1 MNKFVKTFLLFILFH
16 LSCNKNENSSSSD
29 QSVIDQTFNGSI
41 NLNQLENYSNQSK
54 PSYITRDNSNGNQI
68 NDAVATLGRVLF
80 YDKKLSVNNSV
91 SCGSC
96 HKQEFAFGDTASP
109 SKGVAGNTSRQ
120 SMRLVNSR
128 FSEEVRFFWDER
140 ATSLENQSTQP
151 IKDHVEMGFSGT
163 NGDPNFANL
172 ITKLSAL
179 DYYKVLFKK
188 GFGNEEITEQKIQTA
203 LSQFIRSIQSFDSK
217 FDIGRAQVNNDL
229 ANFPNYTAQ
238 ENQGKNLFI
247 TRPTFDANGQRTA
260 GGLGCGGCHRAPEFD
275 IDPNSRSNGIGGSIN
290 GGPDFTNTKAPS
302 LRNITLSNGS
312 IATPLMHTG
321 VIKTIQAAIGHYGNL
336 TNTASNNTNLDNRLK
351 PNNIGQQLNLNA
363 QEVNAVEAFLKTLSG
378 NDVFTNKKWSDP
390 FK

>member
-1 MNKFVKTFLLFILFH
+1 MTKFVKIFLLFILFYV
-16 LSCNKNENSSSSD
+16 SCNKNENSSSSD
-29 QSVIDQTFNGSI
+29 QSILDQTFKGSI
-41 NLNQLENYSNQSK
+41 NLTQLENYSNQSK
-54 PSYITRDNSNGNQI
+54 PAYITRDNTNGNQV

-96 HKQEFAFGDTASP
+96 HKQEFAFGDTATP

-120 SMRLVNSR
+120 SMRLINSR
-128 FSEEVRFFWDER
+128 FSEEIKFFWDER
-140 ATSLENQSTQP
+140 ASSLENQSTQP

-172 ITKLSAL
+172 ITKLSAV
-179 DYYKVLFKK
+179 DYYKILFKK
-188 GFGNEEITEQKIQTA
+188 GFGSEEISEQKIQTA
-203 LSQFIRSIQSFDSK
+203 LSQFIRSIQSFDAK
-217 FDIGRAQVNNDL
+217 YDVGRAQVNNDL
-229 ANFPNYTAQ
+229 ANFPNFTAQ

-247 TRPTFDANGQRTA
+247 TRPTFDANSQRTS

-275 IDPNSRSNGIGGSIN
+275 IDPNSRSNGIGGSIQ

-302 LRNITLSNGS
+302 LRNITKTNGT

-336 TNTASNNTNLDNRLK
+336 TAAAANNTNLDNRLK

-378 NDVFTNKKWSDP
+378 SDVFTNKKWSNP
-390 FK
+390 FP

>member
-1 MNKFVKTFLLFILFH
+1 MNKFVKTFLLLILFH

-96 HKQEFAFGDTASP
+96 HKQEFAFGDSASP

-336 TNTASNNTNLDNRLK
+336 TAAAANNTNLDNRLK

>member
-1 MNKFVKTFLLFILFH
+1 
-16 LSCNKNENSSSSD
+16 
-29 QSVIDQTFNGSI
+29 
-41 NLNQLENYSNQSK
+41 
-54 PSYITRDNSNGNQI
+54 
-68 NDAVATLGRVLF
+68 VATLGRVLF

-96 HKQEFAFGDTASP
+96 HKQEFAFGDTATP

-120 SMRLVNSR
+120 SMRLINSR
-128 FSEEVRFFWDER
+128 FSEEIKFFWDER
-140 ATSLENQSTQP
+140 ASSLENQSTQP

-172 ITKLSAL
+172 ITKLSAV
-179 DYYKVLFKK
+179 DYYKILFKK
-188 GFGNEEITEQKIQTA
+188 GFGSEEISEQKIQTA
-203 LSQFIRSIQSFDSK
+203 LSQFIRSIQSFDAK
-217 FDIGRAQVNNDL
+217 YDVGRAQVNNDL
-229 ANFPNYTAQ
+229 ANFPNFTAQ

-247 TRPTFDANGQRTA
+247 TRPTFDANSQRTS

-275 IDPNSRSNGIGGSIN
+275 IDPNSRSNGIGGSIQ

-302 LRNITLSNGS
+302 LRNITKTNGT

-336 TNTASNNTNLDNRLK
+336 TAAAANNTNLDNRLK

-378 NDVFTNKKWSDP
+378 SDVFTNKKWSNP
-390 FK
+390 FP

>member
-1 MNKFVKTFLLFILFH
+1 MNKIFKIFLLFIALHF
-16 LSCNKNENSSSSD
+16 SCNKNENTSSSD
-29 QSVIDQTFNGSI
+29 QSILDQTFKGSI
-41 NLNQLENYSNQSK
+41 NLTQLENYSNQSK
-54 PSYITRDNSNGNQI
+54 PAYITRDNTNGNQV
-68 NDAVATLGRVLF
+68 NDAVATIGRVLF

-96 HKQEFAFGDTASP
+96 HKQEFAFGDTATP

-120 SMRLVNSR
+120 SMRLINSR
-128 FSEEVRFFWDER
+128 FSEEIKFFWDER
-140 ATSLENQSTQP
+140 ASSLENQSTQP

-163 NGDPNFANL
+163 NGDPNFTDL
-172 ITKLSAL
+172 ITKLSAV
-179 DYYKVLFKK
+179 DYYKILFKK
-188 GFGNEEITEQKIQTA
+188 GFGSEEISEQKIQTA
-203 LSQFIRSIQSFDSK
+203 LSQFIRSIQSFDAK
-217 FDIGRAQVNNDL
+217 YDIGRAQVNNDL
-229 ANFPNYTAQ
+229 ANFPNFTAQ

-247 TRPTFDANGQRTA
+247 TRPTFDANSQRTS

-275 IDPNSRSNGIGGSIN
+275 IDPNSRSNGIGGSIQ

-302 LRNITLSNGS
+302 LRNITKTNGT

-336 TNTASNNTNLDNRLK
+336 TAAAANNTNLDNRLK

-378 NDVFTNKKWSDP
+378 SDVFTNKKWSNP
-390 FK
+390 FP

>member
-1 MNKFVKTFLLFILFH
+1 MNKFVKTFLLLILFH

-29 QSVIDQTFNGSI
+29 QSVIDQTFKGSI

-91 SCGSC
+91 SCRSC

-336 TNTASNNTNLDNRLK
+336 TNAASNNTNLDNRLK

>member
-1 MNKFVKTFLLFILFH
+1 MTKFVKIFLLLILFH
-16 LSCNKNENSSSSD
+16 VSCNKNENSSSSD
-29 QSVIDQTFNGSI
+29 QSVIDQTFKGSI

-91 SCGSC
+91 SCRSC

-336 TNTASNNTNLDNRLK
+336 TNAASNNTNLDNRLK

>member
-1 MNKFVKTFLLFILFH
+1 MNKIFKIFLFFIALHF
-16 LSCNKNENSSSSD
+16 SCNKNENTSSSD
-29 QSVIDQTFNGSI
+29 QSILDQTFKGSI
-41 NLNQLENYSNQSK
+41 NLTQLENYSNQSK
-54 PSYITRDNSNGNQI
+54 PAYITRDNTNGNQV

-96 HKQEFAFGDTASP
+96 HKQEFAFGDTATP

-120 SMRLVNSR
+120 SMRLINSR
-128 FSEEVRFFWDER
+128 FSEEIKFFWDER
-140 ATSLENQSTQP
+140 ASSLENQSTQP

-172 ITKLSAL
+172 ITKLSAV
-179 DYYKVLFKK
+179 DYYKILFKK
-188 GFGNEEITEQKIQTA
+188 GFGSEEISEQKIQTA
-203 LSQFIRSIQSFDSK
+203 LSQFIRSIQSFDAK
-217 FDIGRAQVNNDL
+217 YDVGRAQVNNDL
-229 ANFPNYTAQ
+229 ANFPNFTAQ

-247 TRPTFDANGQRTA
+247 TRPTFDANSQRTS

-275 IDPNSRSNGIGGSIN
+275 IDPNSRSNGIGGSIQ

-302 LRNITLSNGS
+302 LRNITKTNGT

-336 TNTASNNTNLDNRLK
+336 TAAAANNTNLDNRLK

-378 NDVFTNKKWSDP
+378 SDVFTNKKWSNP
-390 FK
+390 FP